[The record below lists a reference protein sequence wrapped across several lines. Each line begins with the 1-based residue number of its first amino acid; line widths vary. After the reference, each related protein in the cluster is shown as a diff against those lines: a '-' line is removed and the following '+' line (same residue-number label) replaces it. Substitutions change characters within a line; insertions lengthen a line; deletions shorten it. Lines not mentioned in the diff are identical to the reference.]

1 MKEIPWA
8 SRQKLRYT
16 LGIILVLLLLVGYP
30 VYVIIHAVFYQPP
43 TCFDGKQNQD
53 EENVDCGGICERI
66 CVGMA
71 QPLSVVWVRTLPG
84 ADGYYDVAAKIDNLN
99 AGARLESFGYVIK
112 IYDASDVLIYKK
124 EGEDYADAGER
135 FLVFEPNIYLG
146 DDKPYRTEI
155 EITGSADWLSSDRK
169 TISLKI
175 VDKEL
180 LHTENG
186 SRLNAL
192 VQHQGIVGS
201 YSDIDIYAVISDI
214 TGKPVGISQ
223 TYIKSLIAGDDKNI
237 FFTWPVSLKEQTAGL
252 CENRASLPTEL
263 LIPSDVMLV
272 FDRSGSMNNDSND
285 PPQPI
290 TNAKEAA
297 KEFANR
303 MLGVDRVGLVS
314 FATEASFPIDQG
326 LTYEQQEIK
335 EAIDDIIIG
344 TPDHEQH
351 TNLGD
356 GIKKA
361 LKELEKNS
369 RDKAKKAV
377 IVLTDGVASRPLDPT
392 DASYAEKYATL
403 QAAQAVK
410 QDTLLYVIG
419 LGEDIN
425 SQLLTFDVA
434 SSPEKFYQAAS
445 SEELSRVYTDIAQAV
460 CEEDVF
466 LYEIYIRISD
476 KDTL

>member
-1 MKEIPWA
+1 
-8 SRQKLRYT
+8 
-16 LGIILVLLLLVGYP
+16 
-30 VYVIIHAVFYQPP
+30 
-43 TCFDGKQNQD
+43 
-53 EENVDCGGICERI
+53 
-66 CVGMA
+66 
-71 QPLSVVWVRTLPG
+71 
-84 ADGYYDVAAKIDNLN
+84 
-99 AGARLESFGYVIK
+99 
-112 IYDASDVLIYKK
+112 
-124 EGEDYADAGER
+124 
-135 FLVFEPNIYLG
+135 
-146 DDKPYRTEI
+146 
-155 EITGSADWLSSDRK
+155 WLSSERK

-175 VDKEL
+175 IDKEL

-223 TYIKSLIAGDDKNI
+223 TYIKGLIAGDDKNI
-237 FFTWPVSLKEQTAGL
+237 FFTWPISLKEQTAGL
-252 CENRASLPTEL
+252 CENRANLPTEL
-263 LIPSDVMLV
+263 LIPSDIMLV
-272 FDRSGSMNNDSND
+272 FDRSGSMNNDSD
-285 PPQPI
+285 EPPQPI
-290 TNAKEAA
+290 SDAKEAA
-297 KEFANR
+297 KGFADR

-326 LTYEQQEIK
+326 LTYEPQKLKQ
-335 EAIDDIIIG
+335 AIDNIVIG
-344 TPDHEQH
+344 IPDNEQH

-361 LKELEKNS
+361 LEELEKNG
-369 RDKAKKAV
+369 RDKAKKA
-377 IVLTDGVASRPLDPT
+377 IIALTDGVASRPFDPLDPT
-392 DASYAEKYATL
+392 NEAYAEDYAAL
-403 QAAQAVK
+403 QADQALK

-425 SQLLTFDVA
+425 NQLLTFDIA
-434 SSPEKFYQAAS
+434 SSPEKFYQAVS
-445 SEELSRVYTDIAQAV
+445 SEELSLIYTDIAQAV